1 MSVKNRCVENT
12 FVQQYKCDMMA
23 IAKRKLMLMFQIISL
38 RPERFVSCL
47 QNRNCCWKILLN
59 SVAFLHVHVDRVE

>member
-12 FVQQYKCDMMA
+12 LVQQHKCDMMA

-38 RPERFVSCL
+38 RPERYVSSL
-47 QNRNCCWKILLN
+47 QNRTCWKILLN
-59 SVAFLHVHVDRVE
+59 SVEFLDRVQ